1 MLNSSLLPLY
11 CSKYDMQ
18 SIWSVAVHFCSLISE
33 SNNRKCIIRM
43 LPIYTY
49 VESYLS
55 LVFEHDTFCE
65 FGSIAFRP
73 SVLYMNWI
81 PDYFLNGFYIC
92 TRDPLQR
99 WSGHSSEKHFHTNQK
114 NWTLRSNERTKS
126 VKMSK
131 QRDTECIGLVYT
143 TGQTF
148 GIITI
153 CTLLSYTHQY
163 CIYLNKTVEK
173 VQYFSAILN
182 VFVHEQMLKCNL
194 LLWSK
199 LYFQHHYSSLQCHMI
214 FRKHS
219 NMLIWCSVIIIY
231 SWYSIINNGT
241 ENSTE
246 KYIWNR
252 LFCKTENVFA
262 TFDHFL
268 MHIIIEYNF

>member
-18 SIWSVAVHFCSLISE
+18 SIWSVVVHFCSLISE

-73 SVLYMNWI
+73 SALYMNWI

-99 WSGHSSEKHFHTNQK
+99 WSGHSSEKHFHTNQRIELWGQTNAPK
-114 NWTLRSNERTKS
+114 VWKCPNKGTPNER
-126 VKMSK
+126 M
-131 QRDTECIGLVYT
+131 IGLVYT

-153 CTLLSYTHQY
+153 FTYIWKKSLLFTNAAFIWIKQWKKCNILVQFSMFL
-163 CIYLNKTVEK
+163 YLNRC
-173 VQYFSAILN
+173 LN
-182 VFVHEQMLKCNL
+182 VIYFCDQSCIFSIITPVFSVTWSSENILIYWFDAQL
-194 LLWSK
+194 LL
-199 LYFQHHYSSLQCHMI
+199 LFILGTQL
-214 FRKHS
+214 
-219 NMLIWCSVIIIY
+219 LI
-231 SWYSIINNGT
+231 T
-241 ENSTE
+241 EQN
-246 KYIWNR
+246 I
-252 LFCKTENVFA
+252 
-262 TFDHFL
+262 
-268 MHIIIEYNF
+268 

>member
-18 SIWSVAVHFCSLISE
+18 SIWIILISE

-49 VESYLS
+49 VESYFS

-73 SVLYMNWI
+73 IALYMNWI
-81 PDYFLNGFYIC
+81 PDYLLNGFYIC

-131 QRDTECIGLVYT
+131 QRGTEWTCHWFSIHYRSN
-143 TGQTF
+143 
-148 GIITI
+148 IWN
-153 CTLLSYTHQY
+153 TLLSYTHQY

-173 VQYFSAILN
+173 CNILVQF
-182 VFVHEQMLKCNL
+182 
-194 LLWSK
+194 
-199 LYFQHHYSSLQCHMI
+199 
-214 FRKHS
+214 
-219 NMLIWCSVIIIY
+219 
-231 SWYSIINNGT
+231 
-241 ENSTE
+241 
-246 KYIWNR
+246 
-252 LFCKTENVFA
+252 
-262 TFDHFL
+262 
-268 MHIIIEYNF
+268 